1 MSSLYPKLDDLESD
15 QMVFQSEPV
24 RVTEPNRSQTIQSV
38 QSEPGIGLRDI
49 NLTPK
54 NLFFELFPSSS
65 YKTKVRR
72 SILLKLAQV
81 RVTSVLKTQVRSK
94 FNLCQW

>member
-24 RVTEPNRSQTIQSV
+24 RVTEPNRSGSIQTV

-49 NLTPK
+49 YLTQK
-54 NLFFELFPSSS
+54 QCI
-65 YKTKVRR
+65 V
-72 SILLKLAQV
+72 
-81 RVTSVLKTQVRSK
+81 
-94 FNLCQW
+94 C